1 MPFWGGLHFP
11 GFCVSVSFPQELNY
25 LMFHFLRL
33 ILVIAPVTEKERK
46 DKREGGRGGGGKEG
60 IKEERS
66 QAGVG

>member
-1 MPFWGGLHFP
+1 
-11 GFCVSVSFPQELNY
+11 
-25 LMFHFLRL
+25 MFHFLRL
-33 ILVIAPVTEKERK
+33 ILVIAPVTENERK

>member
-1 MPFWGGLHFP
+1 
-11 GFCVSVSFPQELNY
+11 
-25 LMFHFLRL
+25 MFHFLRL